1 MSKYDK
7 AGLAMIPSGY
17 KDSKVYSL
25 IPNSSVGDFDF
36 TRASTAT
43 RVNKDGLIDTVA
55 SGVPRLEYPIINGV
69 VGDTPS
75 LLLEPSRTNLLT
87 YSSGF
92 TTDWNNTNITIN
104 SNSIISPDGTQNA
117 TKFIPDTTS
126 GQHFLDR
133 NGVTVNSN
141 ASASIFAKKGE
152 YKRFSIRS
160 YFTGANAIF
169 DVNIGFVI
177 SASSVTAEIKDYGN
191 GWFRCSL
198 NETLNVN
205 YGYGIFV
212 MEDDSNNPLDNYA
225 GNNIDGMYFYGAQL
239 EESSYPTSY
248 IPTSGTTVTRAEET
262 CIDSGSTSEINSQE
276 GVLFCEI
283 ASNSE
288 TADTRQVISLGD
300 GSTGNNRVSI
310 EYNSGTTNEIK
321 LQLRTA
327 TLQASLPHTV
337 DSTKTFHKVVGRYKL
352 NDVQLWIDGFRV
364 GRDQTSDVSAVDTL
378 QVLSFRIPA
387 TSYFFGRCKQL
398 ISFKEYLTDSEI
410 EDLTSWDSFNEM
422 ATAQEYII
430 K

>member
-17 KDSKVYSL
+17 KASKVYSL

-43 RVNKDGLIDTVA
+43 RINKDGLIDTVA
-55 SGVPRLEYPIINGV
+55 SGVPRLEYPIINGI

-75 LLLEPSRTNLLT
+75 LLLEPSRTNLLID
-87 YSSGF
+87 SEDF
-92 TTDWNNTNITIN
+92 TSNWNLDGVTVL
-104 SNSIISPDGTQNA
+104 SNNVISPDGTLNA
-117 TKFIPDTTS
+117 DKITFVSGNERLYYIVSTTS
-126 GQHFLDR
+126 AVFSIYLK
-133 NGVTVNSN
+133 GVIGEQVKIRDASGVIVTTVTLTENWERYEVFINQSNSN
-141 ASASIFAKKGE
+141 IQIENINAE
-152 YKRFSIRS
+152 Y
-160 YFTGANAIF
+160 
-169 DVNIGFVI
+169 V
-177 SASSVTAEIKDYGN
+177 
-191 GWFRCSL
+191 
-198 NETLNVN
+198 
-205 YGYGIFV
+205 
-212 MEDDSNNPLDNYA
+212 YA
-225 GNNIDGMYFYGAQL
+225 FGAQL
-239 EESSYPTSY
+239 ESGAYSTSY
-248 IPTSGTTVTRAEET
+248 IPTSGSSVTRATET

-300 GSTGNNRVSI
+300 GSSGDNRVSI
-310 EYNSGTTNEIK
+310 EYNSGTTNEIR
-321 LQLRTA
+321 LQLRTS
-327 TLQASLPHTV
+327 TLQASVDHTV

-364 GRDQTSDVSAVDTL
+364 GRDQTSDVSAVDAL

-387 TSYFFGRCKQL
+387 SSYFFGRCKQV

>member
-17 KDSKVYSL
+17 KASKVYSL

-43 RVNKDGLIDTVA
+43 RINKDGLIDTVA
-55 SGVPRLEYPIINGV
+55 SGVPRLEYPIINGI

-75 LLLEPSRTNLLT
+75 LLLEPSRTNLLID
-87 YSSGF
+87 SEDF
-92 TTDWNNTNITIN
+92 TSNWNLDGVTVL
-104 SNSIISPDGTQNA
+104 SNNVISPDGTLNA
-117 TKFIPDTTS
+117 DKITFVSGNERLYYIVSTTS
-126 GQHFLDR
+126 AVFSIYLK
-133 NGVTVNSN
+133 GVIGEQVKIRDASGVIVTTVTLTENWERYEVFINQSNSN
-141 ASASIFAKKGE
+141 IQIENINAE
-152 YKRFSIRS
+152 Y
-160 YFTGANAIF
+160 
-169 DVNIGFVI
+169 V
-177 SASSVTAEIKDYGN
+177 
-191 GWFRCSL
+191 
-198 NETLNVN
+198 
-205 YGYGIFV
+205 
-212 MEDDSNNPLDNYA
+212 YA
-225 GNNIDGMYFYGAQL
+225 FGAQL
-239 EESSYPTSY
+239 ESGAYSTSY
-248 IPTSGTTVTRAEET
+248 IPTSGSSVTRATET

-300 GSTGNNRVSI
+300 GSSGDNRVSI
-310 EYNSGTTNEIK
+310 EYNSGTTNEIR
-321 LQLRTA
+321 LQLRTS
-327 TLQASLPHTV
+327 TLQASVDHTV

-364 GRDQTSDVSAVDTL
+364 GRDQTSDVSAVDAL

-387 TSYFFGRCKQL
+387 SSYFFGRCKQL
-398 ISFKEYLTDSEI
+398 ISFKEYLTESEI